1 MSTALKRSVGALALL
16 LIAVPVVLVW
26 SDRAATVPPAT
37 PAEPGGKP
45 GAAFLPTKAEAP
57 PRPPKP
63 RRPILAGTEVVVN
76 IPSGKLELIEGG
88 SVVARYPVSVGSA
101 RYATPRGDYLLA
113 TVIWNPW
120 WHPPKGSAWAA
131 NRKVTPPGPS
141 NPMGRVKLHMDEL
154 IYIHGTTSEGRL
166 GAPAS
171 HGCIRMSN
179 SDVVDLARRLHR
191 LTNPAVTDAELA
203 RLSAADRKT
212 RETVMRS
219 SVRMRVTYRIA
230 QVRDGELKVYPDVYG
245 RFPGG
250 LAAEV
255 RRELTANGIDA
266 AQITPGGM
274 ARIRAGASS
283 RGGASFG
290 IGELASLRAPER
302 PAPPAVEPAVQL
314 AGVPLDPPPADTA
327 AAPEPAPPPPAAA
340 EPTSTSVAPR

>member
-1 MSTALKRSVGALALL
+1 MSTAFTRSVGALALL

-26 SDRAATVPPAT
+26 SDRAGTLAPITSAD
-37 PAEPGGKP
+37 PAEGA
-45 GAAFLPTKAEAP
+45 GAAFLPKGVEAP
-57 PRPPKP
+57 PKPPKP

-76 IPSGKLELIEGG
+76 IPSGRLELMEGG
-88 SVVARYPVSVGSA
+88 NVVVSYPVSVGSA

-131 NRKVTPPGPS
+131 NRKATPPGPS

-171 HGCIRMSN
+171 HGCIRMAN

-203 RLSAADRKT
+203 RLSATDRRT

-219 SVRMRVTYRIA
+219 SVRMRVTYRVA
-230 QVRDGELKVYPDVYG
+230 QVRDGELHVFPDVYG
-245 RFPGG
+245 RFNDG
-250 LAAEV
+250 LAPQV
-255 RRELTANGIDA
+255 RLALAANGIDA

-274 ARIRAGASS
+274 ERIRAGARS
-283 RGGASFG
+283 RGGASFAIADLG
-290 IGELASLRAPER
+290 SLRAPER
-302 PAPPAVEPAVQL
+302 PAPPPSVEPAIQL
-314 AGVPLDPPPADTA
+314 AGVPVEPAPADTA
-327 AAPEPAPPPPAAA
+327 AAPEPPVAEEPA
-340 EPTSTSVAPR
+340 STSVAP